1 MAKKSTNGSTQE
13 PKLFGAEKD
22 VIFKWSP
29 AAITYPSDGGLG
41 IYIKYGK
48 NPNRIVLKEEGN
60 GYLWVQCPDRDLV
73 LVSNSHQGSWGFRPM
88 NGNYDEY
95 VHIGPYHD
103 HLNED
108 MNLPYF
114 MVNYLADSSKK
125 YMANSRV
132 NLGADRNPNSLIMAD
147 SGGFQ
152 ILQGR
157 VEYLDPAQIIEWYNN
172 NVDLGFTLDVPV
184 NNVELALLT
193 RSAKVHANNNQVMLD
208 GKKDGVELINI
219 LHGSTLDRIQM
230 YRDIVD
236 HPEIDRMSVGG
247 LYHYFNLLA
256 SIDALHQ
263 ISNTGQKYKHL
274 HVLGVSNTLHV
285 ALLIRMATKGLVPML
300 TSDSSTAM
308 QKARLRE
315 WHTVTAIHE
324 KVKFN
329 LIGYK
334 DGYRPSPNMILPCSC
349 QVCSAI
355 KYADVLWC
363 LKGNTA
369 TKLFEFH
376 NIHSMS
382 RYFDTMVEINK
393 EISTQE
399 LKELYKRQIGD
410 NRQGFDDAIQTLD
423 FIDMLGTG
431 DYAKAQA
438 KYQYYLGNSMF
449 NGWANDS
456 ADQKSKPMFNLSDDE
471 ADFGSS
477 DDADYVVDYDF
488 KFGDDILK
496 RYEDDKRTAEL
507 KHGRK
512 LKTEVANTRKT
523 KNASG
528 GTAKPITASQ
538 MKKHNIKKADAQSSQ
553 KT

>member
-1 MAKKSTNGSTQE
+1 
-13 PKLFGAEKD
+13 
-22 VIFKWSP
+22 
-29 AAITYPSDGGLG
+29 
-41 IYIKYGK
+41 
-48 NPNRIVLKEEGN
+48 
-60 GYLWVQCPDRDLV
+60 
-73 LVSNSHQGSWGFRPM
+73 
-88 NGNYDEY
+88 
-95 VHIGPYHD
+95 
-103 HLNED
+103 
-108 MNLPYF
+108 
-114 MVNYLADSSKK
+114 
-125 YMANSRV
+125 
-132 NLGADRNPNSLIMAD
+132 
-147 SGGFQ
+147 
-152 ILQGR
+152 
-157 VEYLDPAQIIEWYNN
+157 
-172 NVDLGFTLDVPV
+172 
-184 NNVELALLT
+184 
-193 RSAKVHANNNQVMLD
+193 
-208 GKKDGVELINI
+208 
-219 LHGSTLDRIQM
+219 M

-236 HPEIDRMSVGG
+236 HPEIERMAVGG

-256 SIDALHQ
+256 SIDALYQ

-285 ALLIRMATKGLVPML
+285 ALLIRLATKGLVPML

-363 LKGNTA
+363 LIGNTA

-393 EISTQE
+393 EISTPE

-410 NRQGFDDAIQTLD
+410 NRQGFDDAIQALD

-431 DYAKAQA
+431 SYEKAQA
-438 KYQYYLGNSMF
+438 KYQYYLGSGMF
-449 NGWANDS
+449 TGWANDVEQ
-456 ADQKSKPMFNLSDDE
+456 AKPANRMFSLSDEE

-488 KFGDDILK
+488 QYGDEILK
-496 RYEDDKRTAEL
+496 RYEESSRKAEL

-528 GTAKPITASQ
+528 GKDKPITASQ
-538 MKKHNIKKADAQSSQ
+538 LKKQNMKKAESKK
-553 KT
+553 T